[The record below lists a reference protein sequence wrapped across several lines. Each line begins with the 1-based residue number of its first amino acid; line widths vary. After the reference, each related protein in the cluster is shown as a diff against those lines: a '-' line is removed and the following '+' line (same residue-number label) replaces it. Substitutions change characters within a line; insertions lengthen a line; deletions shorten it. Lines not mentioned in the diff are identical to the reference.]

1 LTVIVTGGAGFIGSH
16 LCERL
21 LSEGEMVV
29 CVDNFD
35 PFYPRAVKEENV
47 RGLVGSRDFVL
58 REVDIRNAAALGV
71 VVSETKPSVIVHL
84 AAKAGVRP
92 SLIDP
97 LGYAD
102 VNINGTLNVLESA
115 RKNGVPKVVF
125 GSSSSV
131 YGNTNKVPFTE
142 DDVLH
147 PISPYAASKLS
158 GELYCRMY
166 NQLYGIKS
174 GCLRFFTV
182 YGPRGRPDMA
192 PYKFTRLIDEGKEL
206 EVYGNGKSRRDY
218 TFISDIVDGIMLSVR
233 REYEFEV
240 FNLGESKT
248 TSLDEFISII
258 EREVGKKAR
267 IKRAPIQMGDVE
279 MTYADI
285 GKSKKMLG
293 YNPKVSVEEGMGE
306 FVRWYKSRGKTAG
319 R

>member
-1 LTVIVTGGAGFIGSH
+1 MTVIVTGGAGFIGSH